1 MKKAR
6 WVVITGLDWSWK
18 TTLKDNLKKYF
29 DGFSFKL
36 PYHEFVREWLK
47 ISGNGKILKD
57 IHTDVS
63 LFVADA
69 RITNYKI
76 KKWKKNHQ
84 RIISQR
90 WRMDHFIF
98 NQAQNLDYQQTIIL
112 LKPEEM
118 EKPDLSIYL
127 VSNPKIAYERIK
139 NDPNKDKYETLKFMK
154 VQYDETLRF
163 FKEIDKNSKLKKIF
177 TEEKIIIDTTN
188 LTKNEVFEKAL
199 EIIRKYI
206 SY

>member
-1 MKKAR
+1 
-6 WVVITGLDWSWK
+6 
-18 TTLKDNLKKYF
+18 
-29 DGFSFKL
+29 
-36 PYHEFVREWLK
+36 
-47 ISGNGKILKD
+47 
-57 IHTDVS
+57 
-63 LFVADA
+63 
-69 RITNYKI
+69 
-76 KKWKKNHQ
+76 
-84 RIISQR
+84 
-90 WRMDHFIF
+90 MDHFIF